1 MNIHEYQAKEIL
13 KKYGVAIQ
21 GGFLAETPEQAVEAA
36 KKVKEEFNSDWSVLK
51 AQIHA
56 GGRGK
61 GKIAGTEHRGVQIAK
76 SAEQAGEIAK
86 NLLGGTLVTLQT
98 GPAGKVVNKVLV
110 AQDVFYP
117 GPSQP
122 KEYYMS
128 VLLDRTRKQNVII
141 YTTEGGMDIEE
152 VAETH
157 PEKIFREW
165 VDPAVGFQAFQAR
178 KIAFNLGLEGKAFKE
193 MVAFVTALY
202 KAYDETDS
210 AMFEINPVL
219 KTSDD
224 RIIAVDAKVSL
235 DDNALY
241 RHADYAALR
250 DLAEEDPTEVE
261 AGKYNL
267 NFVKLDGN
275 VGCMVNGAGLAMA
288 TMDIIKLS
296 GGEPANFLDVG
307 GTANAETVEAGFR
320 IIMSDPGV
328 KAILI
333 NIFGGIVRCDRVA
346 NGVVEAYKKIGDVK
360 IPIIVRLQGTNAE
373 EAKRIIDESGLKVYS
388 AIALKEAADLV
399 KKLLAEGSAA

>member
-13 KKYGVAIQ
+13 KTYGVAIQ
-21 GGFLAETPEQAVEAA
+21 GGFVAETAEEAA
-36 KKVKEEFNSDWSVLK
+36 EAARKVKQEFNSDWCVVK

-61 GKIAGTEHRGVQIAK
+61 GKIVGTEQRGVQVAK
-76 SAEQAGEIAK
+76 SPEQAAEIAG
-86 NLLGGTLVTLQT
+86 NLLGGTLVTIQT
-98 GPAGKVVNKVLV
+98 GASGKLVNKVLV

-117 GPSQP
+117 GPTEP

-128 VLLDRTRKQNVII
+128 VLLDRGKKQNVII
-141 YTTEGGMDIEE
+141 YTTEGGMGIEE
-152 VAETH
+152 VAESH
-157 PEKIFREW
+157 PEKIHREW
-165 VDPAVGFQAFQAR
+165 VDPAVGFQPFQAR
-178 KIAFNLGLEGKAFKE
+178 KIAFNLGLEGKSFKE

-202 KAYDETDS
+202 KAYEETDS
-210 AMFEINPVL
+210 SMFEINPVL

-224 RIIAVDAKVSL
+224 RIIAVDAKVNL

-241 RHADYAALR
+241 RHPKFAELR

-261 AGKYNL
+261 AGKFNL

-320 IIMSDPGV
+320 IIMSDPNV

-373 EAKRIIDESGLKVYS
+373 EAKKIIDESGLKVYS
-388 AIALKEAADLV
+388 AIVLKEAADLV
-399 KKLLAEGSAA
+399 KKLLSESSNS